1 MKSNSDNEIKMGI
14 IPEIIKDQS
23 PIIYKLLEIII
34 CVNSK
39 KKVSCM
45 NFIVLIKEYL
55 KKINDNCK
63 SIKKIFRQ
71 RFLSED
77 NEGQK
82 KFEIF
87 FRLDDERNQE
97 WQIMYINNL

>member
-23 PIIYKLLEIII
+23 PIIYKLLEIMI

-45 NFIVLIKEYL
+45 NFIVLIKEY
-55 KKINDNCK
+55 
-63 SIKKIFRQ
+63 
-71 RFLSED
+71 